1 MSEPESSPY
10 VPVSRELVL
19 TGILPWAGP
28 RYESDVKKLVRED
41 PYDRLVLMVPVRL
54 LDVYRDHAPANARM
68 TSAQAIRLGLDRSA
82 SEDPDSLLNKIRRA
96 LGNPS

>member
-1 MSEPESSPY
+1 MSESESSPY
-10 VPVSRELVL
+10 VPVSRELML

-41 PYDRLVLMVPVRL
+41 RYDPLVLMVPERL
-54 LDVYRDHAPANARM
+54 LEVYRDHAPANGRM
-68 TSAQAIRLGLDRSA
+68 TSAQAARLGFDSKTR
-82 SEDPDSLLNKIRRA
+82 EDPDSFLNRIRRA